1 MFFLVQINNNNTF
14 TKFFAESLSNYFAN
28 KDNREVSKLTL
39 YNYLEYMTNAMLV
52 NKVNRYDIRCKRIL
66 NGKYKYKNLNNKI
79 I

>member
-1 MFFLVQINNNNTF
+1 M
-14 TKFFAESLSNYFAN
+14 
-28 KDNREVSKLTL
+28 SKLTL